1 MTIAGDPRPA
11 RYAGTRSDGRV
22 GSRSPA
28 QIASLVLG
36 AWWTI
41 NGIGALVLDAN
52 LATGHVHGGGEVF
65 GLVAITV
72 NGWHALFHLL
82 PGLLGIAV
90 ASRPRA
96 ALAYTLGVGA
106 LYIVVGAWG
115 LLAGGAS
122 LGVIAVDSP
131 GDGVHVFEGAVAL
144 AAGLWTVGQSR
155 RSDVATPRDRTV

>member
-1 MTIAGDPRPA
+1 MPTGYISIKPGRDSAESSLAMRDARAFVTAVRSPHRSDRRITLARRSAEEGESLTIAGDPRPA

-82 PGLLGIAV
+82 PRSEEHTSEL
-90 ASRPRA
+90 
-96 ALAYTLGVGA
+96 
-106 LYIVVGAWG
+106 
-115 LLAGGAS
+115 
-122 LGVIAVDSP
+122 
-131 GDGVHVFEGAVAL
+131 
-144 AAGLWTVGQSR
+144 QSR
-155 RSDVATPRDRTV
+155 QYL